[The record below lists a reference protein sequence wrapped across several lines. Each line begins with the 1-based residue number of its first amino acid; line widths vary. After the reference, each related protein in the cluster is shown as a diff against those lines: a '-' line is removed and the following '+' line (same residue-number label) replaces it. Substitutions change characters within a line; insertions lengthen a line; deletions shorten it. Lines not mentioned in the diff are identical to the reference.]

1 MISKV
6 LNKTVNLATAP
17 ARKLIDTG
25 RDAVSLARTLPS
37 ELENL
42 IYDIRLAHQEAERDF
57 QQMLSQVESSFGR
70 DIADMTENEREETAM
85 MELAKAEQHL
95 SAALFSLLKA
105 FRLAVAEPSR
115 IIEHDAIIKGRLGR
129 KTH

>member
-6 LNKTVNLATAP
+6 LNKTIDLATTP

-25 RDAVSLARTLPS
+25 RDAVSLARSLPA
-37 ELENL
+37 EVENL
-42 IYDIRLAHQEAERDF
+42 IYNIRLAHREAEQDF
-57 QQMLSQVESSFGR
+57 KQMMRQVESSFGR

-115 IIEHDAIIKGRLGR
+115 IIEHDEIIKGRLGR
-129 KTH
+129 RTG